1 MYELTKSKYCRGLQ
15 CPKILWLDE
24 HHPEFGKNIV
34 NKSVLDNGTKVGE
47 LARLYFGNCE
57 LVGFDA
63 NKNEMVDRT
72 KKLMETADNIAEASF
87 CYESLFCSIDILH
100 RNDDGWDLVEVK
112 SSTEVSEIYLED
124 VAFQYYVLTM
134 CEVPV
139 KGVYILYIDNTYV
152 RGEQLD
158 LKGLLF

>member
-24 HHPEFGKNIV
+24 HHPEFGENIA

-63 NKNEMVDRT
+63 NKNEMVE
-72 KKLMETADNIAEASF
+72 M
-87 CYESLFCSIDILH
+87 
-100 RNDDGWDLVEVK
+100 
-112 SSTEVSEIYLED
+112 
-124 VAFQYYVLTM
+124 
-134 CEVPV
+134 
-139 KGVYILYIDNTYV
+139 TYN
-152 RGEQLD
+152 
-158 LKGLLF
+158 